1 MSDIGNMVLTTRQ
14 AIGVVLLVIAVSLIF
29 GPRLPGRKN
38 GKPKFAPNDQV
49 ELLRPFVDEFW
60 SDIINTSY
68 STSFVS
74 NGSVLSSWDHYLSG
88 GRDELIQKVKD
99 KYGVDISDYY
109 DEPIPVVLT
118 RIKEGSANKPLQ

>member
-1 MSDIGNMVLTTRQ
+1 MSELGDMVLTTRQ
-14 AIGVVLLVIAVSLIF
+14 AIGVVLLVIALAFLF
-29 GPRLPGRKN
+29 GPRLPGK
-38 GKPKFAPNDQV
+38 GKSKPKFAPNDQV
-49 ELLRPFVDEFW
+49 ESLRPFVDEFW
-60 SDIINTSY
+60 SDILGTSY

-74 NGSVLSSWDHYLSG
+74 NGSVLSSWEQYLPG

-118 RIKEGSANKPLQ
+118 RIKASANKPLQ